1 MSQIGQKLREAREK
15 SGLEIEDVYLKIKIS
30 PNIIAALEH
39 DEADA
44 IIDQLYVRKFLKQ
57 YADFL
62 GLDGGAIENEYSQV
76 HSPYK
81 ASEPE
86 PLKVIL
92 PKTKKYSFKF
102 PAGLI
107 KKVTIFIIFVLVI
120 MGITSL
126 IKNRKPK
133 QIIINSPAT
142 EKPAVVIPAAIPAQD
157 ELVLTIATT
166 EKVWIDL
173 KSDDEVIMKNFLN
186 ADSNESWKAK
196 DYFELSVGKPEA
208 ITIWLN
214 GQKIDIPKHKK
225 IRKARIDRKGLN

>member
-1 MSQIGQKLREAREK
+1 
-15 SGLEIEDVYLKIKIS
+15 
-30 PNIIAALEH
+30 
-39 DEADA
+39 
-44 IIDQLYVRKFLKQ
+44 
-57 YADFL
+57 
-62 GLDGGAIENEYSQV
+62 
-76 HSPYK
+76 
-81 ASEPE
+81 
-86 PLKVIL
+86 
-92 PKTKKYSFKF
+92 
-102 PAGLI
+102 
-107 KKVTIFIIFVLVI
+107 